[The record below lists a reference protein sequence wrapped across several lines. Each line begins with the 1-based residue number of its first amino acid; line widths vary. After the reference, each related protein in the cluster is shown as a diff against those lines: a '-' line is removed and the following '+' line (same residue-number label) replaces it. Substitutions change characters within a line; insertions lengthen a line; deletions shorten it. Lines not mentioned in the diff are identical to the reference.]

1 MNGGK
6 GLASRK
12 IKIRIKDNPDKGKKY
27 SPASQFYS
35 LGRCGS
41 SLRESRHVK
50 LIMSI
55 SSKVNSGTS

>member
-12 IKIRIKDNPDKGKKY
+12 IKIRIKDYPDKGKKY

-35 LGRCGS
+35 LGRCDS
-41 SLRESRHVK
+41 SLREVDMLS
-50 LIMSI
+50 
-55 SSKVNSGTS
+55 